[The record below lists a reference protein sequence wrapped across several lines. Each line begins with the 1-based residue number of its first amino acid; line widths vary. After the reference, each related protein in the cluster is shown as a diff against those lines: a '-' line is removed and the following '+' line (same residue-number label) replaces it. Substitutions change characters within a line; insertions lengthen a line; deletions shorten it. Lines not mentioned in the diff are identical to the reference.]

1 MKFADVRL
9 LIFVV
14 LSLFLVGLGGLYW
27 SSRTPPLPVRT
38 TLPVFALQ
46 GDILQPI
53 LPLQPIAGLD
63 PERVALGAKLFHDTR
78 LSADLSL
85 ACVSCHDLTRGGVDG
100 RQFSIGVGGAL
111 GGINAPTVL
120 NSGYSLA
127 QFWDG
132 RAATLEEQAAGPIQ
146 NPIEMAANWPQVLAR
161 LEQDSALKVAFKRNY
176 LDGLTAGNVLDALA
190 TFERSLVT
198 VNSRFDRYLR
208 GEKDILTGLEI
219 DGYRRFREYGCTS
232 CHQGA
237 LVGGNMYQK
246 FGVLGDY
253 FAGRPTTKEDLGRFN
268 VTRREEDRHVFK
280 VPGLRNVAL
289 TAPYFHDG
297 SAPTLDQA
305 VIVMGRYQL
314 GRDLSAEDVEAIVAF
329 LNTLSGDLPAE
340 ARP

>member
-1 MKFADVRL
+1 MKLPAARFLV
-9 LIFVV
+9 IFVLF
-14 LSLFLVGLGGLYW
+14 LSLLGFGWLYW
-27 SSRTPPLPVRT
+27 SSRPPIPASRAVLPV
-38 TLPVFALQ
+38 LAMQ

-53 LPLQPIAGLD
+53 LPLQPISGLD
-63 PERVALGAKLFHDTR
+63 PERVALGAKLFRDTR

-85 ACVSCHDLTRGGVDG
+85 ACVSCHDLGKGGVDG
-100 RQFSIGVGGAL
+100 RQFSVGVGGAL
-111 GGINAPTVL
+111 GGINAPTVF

-146 NPIEMAANWPQVLAR
+146 NPIEMAASWPQVLAR
-161 LEQDSALKVAFKRNY
+161 LAQDSELKIAFKQNY
-176 LDGLTAGNVLDALA
+176 PDGLTANNVLNAIA

-208 GEKDILTGLEI
+208 GEKDVLTELEI

-232 CHQGA
+232 CHQGV

-253 FAGRPTTKEDLGRFN
+253 FAGRAITKDDLGRFN
-268 VTRREEDRHVFK
+268 VTQREEDRHVFK

-297 SAPTLDQA
+297 SARTLDQA
-305 VIVMGRYQL
+305 VMVMGRYQL
-314 GRDLSAEDVEAIVAF
+314 GRDLSTEDVGAIVAF
-329 LNTLSGDLPAE
+329 LNTLSGELPVE